1 MRVPEFD
8 RLQMEFGWSP
18 TPLQSQVELLWTVE
32 GQEASKTS
40 FSEQQLDQ
48 LEAGSEGWWYRTRND
63 VIDDALKDCGVD
75 GAIWDVGSGS
85 GAVAVELSRR
95 GRDVVAVEPG
105 EGGAETSAQRGVP
118 SFCGTLEQL
127 GLPTHSLKAVGMFDV
142 LEHLEYRAGVLR
154 EVRRVLKPGGHLVLT
169 LPALHFL
176 WSGSDVA
183 AGHFLRYS
191 KRSIRRE
198 LEAAGFTV
206 VRARYFFL
214 LTVLPLFF
222 LRALPHRFGRG
233 PVVSDEELVAKD
245 VGVIG
250 RLASQVERMW
260 ARIGS
265 LGSSLLVVARAN

>member
-1 MRVPEFD
+1 VTVPEFD
-8 RLQMEFGWSP
+8 RLQVEFGWSP
-18 TPLQSQVELLWTVE
+18 TPQVSHVDLLWTVE

-48 LEAGSEGWWYRTRND
+48 LEAGAEGWWYRTRND
-63 VIDDALKDCGVD
+63 VIDDALRQCDVKGTV
-75 GAIWDVGSGS
+75 WEVGSGS
-85 GAVAVELSRR
+85 GLVAVELRR
-95 GRDVVAVEPG
+95 RSRDVVAVEPG
-105 EGGAETSAQRGVP
+105 AGGAETSAKRGVP
-118 SFCGTLEQL
+118 SFYATLEQL
-127 GLPTHSLKAVGMFDV
+127 GLPTHSLESVGMFDV
-142 LEHLEYRAGVLR
+142 LEHLEDRSGMLH

-169 LPALHFL
+169 LPALQFL
-176 WSGSDVA
+176 WSSSDIA

-191 KRSIRRE
+191 KHSIQRE

-206 VRARYFFL
+206 VRSRYFFL

-222 LRALPHRFGRG
+222 LRALPHRFGRA

-250 RLASQVERMW
+250 RLASRIERMW
-260 ARIGS
+260 ARIGL